1 MPKQDSDVSKCSLMQ
16 QYMSFAR
23 ALTGHWVQPQ
33 GWKAS
38 TGGLDAIN
46 DELEDDFAITATLT
60 ALYDIRRLG
69 GAFHLDEDILL
80 GIHELGENKGLNVV
94 GLTHEGEIV

>member
-1 MPKQDSDVSKCSLMQ
+1 
-16 QYMSFAR
+16 MSFVL
-23 ALTGHWVQPQ
+23 ALTGHCVQPQ

-38 TGGLDAIN
+38 TEALDAIN
-46 DELEDDFAITATLT
+46 DELKDNFAITTTLT
-60 ALYDIRRLG
+60 ALFDVLRLR
-69 GAFHLDEDILL
+69 GAFHLDKDILL